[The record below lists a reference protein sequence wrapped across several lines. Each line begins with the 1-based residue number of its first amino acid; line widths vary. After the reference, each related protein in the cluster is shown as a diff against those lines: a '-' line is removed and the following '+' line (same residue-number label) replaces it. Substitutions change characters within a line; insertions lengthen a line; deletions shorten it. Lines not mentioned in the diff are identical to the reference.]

1 MYTGHCRLNFGVSW
15 PSSSLHCFLSFLC
28 PNYSNLDLSADTHIL
43 NVVFYL
49 LFTLWLWPS
58 TRGEPRV
65 EGVRIPQQRAFEI
78 NVDCRECS
86 QLWWQSSTLV
96 LHLVAFLCF
105 SSMHIQLLLNL
116 CIAAH
121 DIAILVTFLKV
132 LHASAL
138 QVFLFLFTCNPNT

>member
-1 MYTGHCRLNFGVSW
+1 MYTGHCRLNFGVYW

-49 LFTLWLWPS
+49 LFTLGLWPS

-96 LHLVAFLCF
+96 LHLVAFLFF
-105 SSMHIQLLLNL
+105 SSMHTTFAKSLHSCTWHCNL
-116 CIAAH
+116 SYFSQSFTCICIAGFS
-121 DIAILVTFLKV
+121 ISVYM
-132 LHASAL
+132 
-138 QVFLFLFTCNPNT
+138 